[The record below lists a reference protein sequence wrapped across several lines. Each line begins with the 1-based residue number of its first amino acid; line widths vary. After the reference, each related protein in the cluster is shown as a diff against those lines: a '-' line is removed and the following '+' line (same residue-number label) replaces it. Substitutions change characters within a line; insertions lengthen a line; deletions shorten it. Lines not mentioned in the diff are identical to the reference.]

1 MKRKCTTDQSGKKRP
16 SSSTVVRAQRGNER
30 SRTPLITLLLCSSFL
45 ITALTAAVPHGY
57 TVLQHRHHADL
68 QSLPLT
74 NVHDCTDKGQF
85 LDGTLQVT
93 GFYEQLLASKEV
105 GKFVGVAPTN
115 TEYNIVHIAPDTVV
129 TAKGADAVNNYF
141 VHSDPTAP
149 ANTAALKLQLS
160 PSYIYYG
167 ALPSLEMKLP
177 FWSNWYVGAQVPVVD
192 CRTNVHRA
200 EKQAIS
206 SNPGE
211 LLNYFAGTYASEAS
225 THRQEKIG
233 HVLFDATLK
242 QQSGTPHIDVWLR
255 KELWTFPRLAIHGK
269 ALLTVPLIEPASD
282 KYLHGPT
289 LGSNGH
295 WAVGGE
301 LQSVVK
307 IWEKYGKAVQLHL
320 GGQARYVL
328 GAKESR
334 VMPLAT
340 SVVAHPFGHYA
351 LLTHITQAADE
362 PLIPAVNRLSKKV
375 TVTPGLQYELK
386 ASLRYRTTR
395 WQIEAGYTFA
405 HDDAEKLSSFKWE
418 DDTYRLAGSA
428 YNTTQSYAAQTG
440 VGSAFVQVALQ
451 DGSSHTF
458 LQKTDLA
465 PARAGHP
472 ERELHTAW
480 GQIVYHVK
488 NKYAPLS
495 FHAGIAGTASG
506 SSFVGHAFSAWGG
519 LQLRI

>member
-1 MKRKCTTDQSGKKRP
+1 MKKKLF
-16 SSSTVVRAQRGNER
+16 RAQTRDLDTWPLTP
-30 SRTPLITLLLCSSFL
+30 SRARTAFMALLLCSSFL
-45 ITALTAAVPHGY
+45 MSTITAAVPHGY
-57 TVLQHRHHADL
+57 TVLHHRHHADL
-68 QSLPLT
+68 LTLPLT
-74 NVHDCTDKGQF
+74 RVNSSTEKGQF
-85 LDGTLQVT
+85 LDAALHVT

-105 GKFVGVAPTN
+105 GKFIGVAPTN

-129 TAKGADAVNNYF
+129 AAKGADAVNNYF

-167 ALPSLEMKLP
+167 ALPSFEMKLP
-177 FWSNWYVGAQVPVVD
+177 FWSNWYVGAQLPLVD

-200 EKQAIS
+200 QKQAAS

-233 HVLFDATLK
+233 HGIFDATLK
-242 QQSGTPHIDVWLR
+242 QQSGTPQLDLWLR
-255 KELWTFPRLAIHGK
+255 KELWTLPRLALHGK
-269 ALLTVPLIEPASD
+269 LHASIPLIEPASNR
-282 KYLHGPT
+282 YLHGPT
-289 LGSNGH
+289 LGRNGH
-295 WAVGGE
+295 AAIGGE
-301 LQSVVK
+301 LRGVVTL
-307 IWEKYGKAVQLHL
+307 WEKYGKAVQLRL
-320 GGQARYVL
+320 GAQAQYVL

-334 VMPLAT
+334 VMPLST
-340 SVVAHPFGHYA
+340 DLVAHPFGHYV

-362 PLIPAVNRLSKKV
+362 PLMPAVNRLSKRV
-375 TVTPGLQYELK
+375 MVTPGLQYELS
-386 ASLRYRTTR
+386 ASLGYRTTR
-395 WQIEAGYTFA
+395 WECEAGYTFA
-405 HDDAEKLSSFKWE
+405 HDSAETLSAFKWD

-440 VGSAFVQVALQ
+440 VANAFVQVALQ
-451 DGSSHTF
+451 DGSNHTF

-465 PARAGHP
+465 PARASHP
-472 ERELHTAW
+472 VRELHTAW
-480 GQIVYHVK
+480 GQLVYHVK

-495 FHAGIAGTASG
+495 FHMGIAGTASG
-506 SSFVGHAFSAWGG
+506 SSFVGHALSAWGG